1 MRDLRQIEILAA
13 ADVARLGDYVSLVDE
28 LERAHRAEPA
38 VVERIVYGPAGRPE
52 KFLALPAWQD
62 GEAIAIKLV
71 TVFPDNPSR
80 HALPSVQA
88 VVLLFD
94 GSTGEPV
101 ALIDGT
107 ELTYRKTAADSALG
121 SRFLSRPD
129 SGTLLMVGAGG
140 LARHLI
146 AAHRAVRPSIE
157 RVLIWNR
164 TMAKAE
170 QLVADGVA
178 DAVVDD
184 LAEAAPKADIVCTAT
199 MTKEPVICGK
209 WLSPGTHVDCVGA
222 YLPDHREIDDDVVRR
237 ADIYVD
243 SRLASLSEGGDLVIP
258 LTAGVITADDVRADL
273 YELSR
278 GAQPGRTDSAAITLF
293 ENCGGGHLD
302 LMVARHLWS
311 AYGRDDQGSSMGTD
325 ACRPEASETFTESPG

>member
-1 MRDLRQIEILAA
+1 MRDLRRIAILGAD
-13 ADVARLGDYVSLVDE
+13 DVARGGGYLALVDA
-28 LERAHRAEPA
+28 LERAHRDAPA
-38 VVERIVYGPAGRPE
+38 AVERIVYGPEGRPE

-62 GEAIAIKLV
+62 GEAIGIKLV
-71 TVFPDNPSR
+71 TVFPDNPHR

-88 VVLLFD
+88 VVMLFD
-94 GSTGEPV
+94 GSTGEPL

-129 SGTLLMVGAGG
+129 ARTLLMVGAGG

-164 TMAKAE
+164 TTSKAE
-170 QLVADGVA
+170 QLVAEGVA

-184 LAEAAPKADIVCTAT
+184 LGEATREADIVCTAT
-199 MTKEPVICGK
+199 MAREPLIRGT
-209 WLSPGTHVDCVGA
+209 WLSSGAHVDCVGA

-237 ADIYVD
+237 AEIYVD
-243 SRLASLSEGGDLVIP
+243 SRIATLTEGGDLVIP
-258 LTAGVITADDVRADL
+258 IRAGVISADDVRADL

-278 GAQPGRTDSAAITLF
+278 GTQTGRTHRDAITLF
-293 ENCGGGHLD
+293 ENGGGGHLD
-302 LMVARHLWS
+302 LMVARHVWS
-311 AYGRDDQGSSMGTD
+311 AHQAR
-325 ACRPEASETFTESPG
+325 